1 MRGVRSLLVLLV
13 IGGAFGAYLYFVEA
27 KRDPFDSGEKR
38 DKVFIVEADKIEE
51 LTIKSE
57 SGDQTSLKKNG
68 AEWQIVQPAGTGASP
83 DATEI
88 SGITTN
94 LSTLEQQ
101 RVIEEN
107 PQDLTAFGLAKP
119 RIEITFKADGKDQ
132 TLQIG
137 SKTPTGNDLY
147 AKVAGQPK
155 VFLIAAYLES
165 TMNRSTFDLR
175 DKTALK
181 VDTQKVDSLE
191 VITDAGSKKFTKA
204 NGAWQL
210 TAPPEPRSDAAAVD
224 GVVSRVL
231 NAQMKS
237 LAPAKELKEYG
248 LDKPAARARVG
259 TGSSQAT
266 LLIGKTAEE
275 GSVYAKDETRPEV
288 FTIESG
294 ILDDL
299 KKPAVEFRQK
309 DLFDARS
316 FNTTKL
322 EIARGAGAWTFEKVK
337 EKGKDGVETEKW
349 RQVAPAAKDADANK
363 IDNLLSTL
371 TGARAESF
379 VEKAPASKPEV
390 IVTLT
395 FDEGKKDRVS
405 FAKSGTDGFA
415 VRDGLSGAGKIP
427 TTLIDDIVKA
437 VEGLK

>member
-13 IGGAFGAYLYFVEA
+13 IGAAFGAYLYFVEA
-27 KRDPFDSGEKR
+27 KRDPLETGEKR
-38 DKVFIVEADKIEE
+38 DKVFTVEADKIEE

-57 SGDQTSLKKNG
+57 SGDRTTMKKTG
-68 AEWQIVQPAGTGASP
+68 AEWQFVAPAATSGKVDAS
-83 DATEI
+83 EI

-107 PQDLTAFGLAKP
+107 PQDLSAFGLATP
-119 RIEITFKADGKDQ
+119 RIEVTFKADGKDQ

-137 SKTPTGNDLY
+137 TKTPTGNDLY

-165 TMNRSTFDLR
+165 TLNRGTFDLR
-175 DKTALK
+175 DKTAIM
-181 VDTQKVDSLE
+181 VDAQKVDALE
-191 VITDAGSKKFTKA
+191 VTTEAGSKKFTKA

-210 TAPPEPRSDAAAVD
+210 TSPSEPRSDAQAVD
-224 GVVSRVL
+224 TVVSRVL
-231 NAQMKS
+231 NAQMKT
-237 LAPAKELKEYG
+237 LAPAKDLKEYG
-248 LDKPAARARVG
+248 LDKPAATARIG
-259 TGSSQAT
+259 TGSSHAT

-275 GSVYAKDETRPEV
+275 GSVYAKDEARPEV

-309 DLFDARS
+309 DIFDARS
-316 FNTTKL
+316 FSTKKM
-322 EIARGAGAWTFEKVK
+322 EITRGAASWTFEKVT

-349 RQVAPAAKDADANK
+349 RQVVPAAKDADADK
-363 IDNLLSTL
+363 MRTLLSTL
-371 TGARAESF
+371 TGARAEAF
-379 VEKAPASKPEV
+379 VEKAPTGKPDV
-390 IVTLT
+390 VVTLT
-395 FDEGKKDRVS
+395 FDEGKKERVS
-405 FAKSGTDGFA
+405 FTKSGTDAHA
-415 VRDGLSGAGKIP
+415 VRDGQSGAAKVP
-427 TTLIDDIVKA
+427 ASLVDDIVKG